1 MSPHQLLA
9 DLAMKRITEAINRAA
24 GQHRRAIA
32 QGFASAREAMAHR
45 HRQQTQPTREA
56 VTWLRTFLAAPCG
69 MSGCNVPE
77 GECAGTCLETTR

>member
-1 MSPHQLLA
+1 MSTGDLLA
-9 DLAMKRITEAINRAA
+9 DLAMRRITESINRAA

-45 HRQQTQPTREA
+45 HRQHTQPDRVA
-56 VTWLRTFLAAPCG
+56 ITWLRTFLAAPCG

-77 GECAGTCLETTR
+77 GECAGNCLETTR